1 MISKRAIRR
10 LAAAIACVAIIV
22 PLGSSWAIQHMKR
35 DLNADIA
42 WTEVDGPPEQRTR
55 AYKWYPL
62 SYPVLER
69 WSFSGD
75 NTRSQYAFATIV
87 HFGGRFG
94 GPLARHWLATAIDRN
109 PNGVT
114 LTLPG
119 ESDPGYP
126 AFIRAMG
133 LSDPAA
139 RDAAAR
145 RAVPHLDRD
154 TIYPTFDQ
162 LLVRSLGMDAM
173 PALEASAATAD
184 DARLSALSMVLPID
198 YSLMPKDRPANV
210 TRLEARAEAASE
222 RLNSGTPVPTQT
234 LSPRDAAVDNAVVA
248 LNAGDTRGLPL
259 LRKIVDG
266 DLRRLNVVWY
276 SPNLLAVAVAFPNSR
291 FARGCLAYDVLRGGS
306 YFERDDQHDAQ
317 MPPGTIAGW
326 QAWLATYPDHPGAD
340 DAAYW
345 LGRAQQDSGRRV
357 DAMATYADALE
368 RHLGDGDMRYSLW
381 RRLLFLLDVGSSER
395 DLATFVE
402 RHPSSPYVPLVQ
414 YARAVRR
421 ARANDFVTAS
431 TFGSDRS
438 FAAAVRTLPEIY
450 NAQDVLDA
458 YRAQRDRW
466 HALAKDD
473 PDPDHPTLEARDRL
487 ASAWSDDDGWKIGY
501 VVLFDNSREGGAMPW
516 DHPEYPWPDLART
529 AQAANQNAQTI
540 ALAKP
545 LTEPSVP
552 ADMSRRNQR
561 RIVSALYKQQTE
573 FYDDERYMMGALTS
587 LPASVGNDRSLYQI
601 SESNEI
607 TRRYD
612 DIDAWW
618 ARQTIV
624 EAERYAMEYPNDDF
638 AATALLSAYEV
649 TGRTQYLREIVAR
662 YPDGSRT
669 DEARAL
675 LWRATTPRT

>member
-10 LAAAIACVAIIV
+10 LAAAIACVAIVV
-22 PLGSSWAIQHMKR
+22 PVGSSWAIQRMKR

-42 WTEVDGPPEQRTR
+42 WTDVDGPPEQRTR

-198 YSLMPKDRPANV
+198 YSLKPNDRPADV
-210 TRLEARAEAASE
+210 TGLEARAEAAAQ
-222 RLNSGTPVPTQT
+222 RLNSGTPVPTPTQ
-234 LSPRDAAVDNAVVA
+234 SPRDAAVYDAVVA

-259 LRKIVDG
+259 LRTIADG
-266 DLRRLNVVWY
+266 DLRRLNVGLF
-276 SPNLLAVAVAFPNSR
+276 SPDLLAVAVAFPNSR

-317 MPPGTIAGW
+317 MPPGSIAGS

-421 ARANDFVTAS
+421 ARSNDFVTAS

-438 FAAAVRTLPEIY
+438 FAAAIYRLPEIY
-450 NAQDVLDA
+450 NARDVLDR
-458 YRAQRDRW
+458 YHAQRERW
-466 HALAKDD
+466 EALATDD
-473 PDPDHPTLEARDRL
+473 PDPNHPSLAARDRL

-501 VVLFDNSREGGAMPW
+501 LVLFEDTREGGAMPW
-516 DHPEYPWPDLART
+516 DHPEYPWPELART

-552 ADMSRRNQR
+552 ADMRQRNQR
-561 RIVSALYKQQTE
+561 RIVTALYKQQTE

-587 LPASVGNDRSLYQI
+587 LPASVGNDSSLYQI
-601 SESNEI
+601 NDANEI
-607 TRRYD
+607 TRQYD

-624 EAERYAMEYPNDDF
+624 EAERYATEYPNDDF

-649 TGRTQYLREIVAR
+649 TGRTQYLREIIAR